1 MTFVLQRRGAPSG
14 WWVAFQW
21 HLVRVHECFG
31 PLQSGPGIAATLCGH
46 GVAQEQRDSIK
57 TSGVNADW
65 NALREYAKVDV
76 QWASTVEAVPG
87 GVKKS

>member
-31 PLQSGPGIAATLCGH
+31 PLQSGPRVAATLCGH
-46 GVAQEQRDSIK
+46 GVAQEQHNSIK

-65 NALREYAKVDV
+65 NALSEYAKVDV
-76 QWASTVEAVPG
+76 QLASTVEGRCARQMV
-87 GVKKS
+87 